1 MVEESTYTLQ
11 LTKVRQLLD
20 INKDVINF
28 HCKYTAK
35 SSENNPF
42 QVGVVSQSQLD
53 NDEQIDFKMV
63 EHNYISEEMTFDKNI
78 YQNFFLCLKAP
89 LPTNVE
95 VTIELEE
102 LPNFV
107 DNTGSQKVE
116 DSESGSYKKVI
127 VMILLVALLLF
138 LLYNLMGSNTS
149 SEGSAVLPPLHSA
162 ELPKPV
168 LSHENSILDKLK
180 QVPLA

>member
-20 INKDVINF
+20 INKDMINF
-28 HCKYTAK
+28 HCKYTVK
-35 SSENNPF
+35 STENNPF

-53 NDEQIDFKMV
+53 NDEQVDFKMV
-63 EHNYISEEMTFDKNI
+63 EHNYLSEEVTFDKNI

-95 VTIELEE
+95 VTLELEE

-107 DNTGSQKVE
+107 DNTSPQTVD
-116 DSESGSYKKVI
+116 DSESISYKKII
-127 VMILLVALLLF
+127 VMVLLVALLLF
-138 LLYNLMGSNTS
+138 LLYNLMGSNNST
-149 SEGSAVLPPLHSA
+149 EAVLPPLHSV
-162 ELPKPV
+162 ELPKPL